1 MSVLFLSIALAV
13 APQASATEAR
23 AIQQRYGD
31 CVTEQNSRE
40 ARAFVLE
47 HLDNSRNTPTGRL
60 VEKLSDGSCLVKAA
74 GNVGGRLRMPGDTM
88 RYALADS
95 LIRRELLSSPPIAD
109 ASGIASLAHPV
120 VDADAIMKSPVAVG
134 GKDGQ
139 MERERRLAMA
149 QAVTAMSQLGE
160 CVVRLSPAEALQL
173 FRTNAGSTE
182 ESTALAALN
191 PAISACVPA
200 GSTVELTKASL
211 RGTIGVNYYRLAN
224 APRAVAAA
232 GGTAR

>member
-1 MSVLFLSIALAV
+1 MSVLFLSIALAA
-13 APQASATEAR
+13 APQASATETR
-23 AIQQRYGD
+23 LIQQRYGD
-31 CVTEQNSRE
+31 CVIQDNARE
-40 ARAFVLE
+40 ARAFI
-47 HLDNSRNTPTGRL
+47 LDHMNNSRNTPTGRL
-60 VEKLSDGSCLVKAA
+60 VEKLNNGPCLYKAA
-74 GNVGGRLRMPGDTM
+74 GNLPGRMQMPGDTM

-95 LIRRELLSSPPIAD
+95 LIRRELLSGSPLGD
-109 ASGIASLAHPV
+109 VSGIAPLAHPV

-139 MERERRLAMA
+139 LERERRLAVA

-160 CVVRLSPAEALQL
+160 CVVRRSPTQALQL
-173 FRTNAGSTE
+173 FRTNVGSAE
-182 ESTALAALN
+182 ETTAFSALN

-224 APRAVAAA
+224 APRSATAAQ
-232 GGTAR
+232 GTAR